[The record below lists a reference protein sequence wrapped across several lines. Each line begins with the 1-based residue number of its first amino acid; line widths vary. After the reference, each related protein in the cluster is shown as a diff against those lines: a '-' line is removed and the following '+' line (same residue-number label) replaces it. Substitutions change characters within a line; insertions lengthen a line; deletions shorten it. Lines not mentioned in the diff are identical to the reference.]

1 MDRLEPG
8 GRLLE
13 GGVGDNRQPRRAS
26 EEVAVGSC
34 RDSTHRGSVLA
45 WHRNVSLSLTYLGS
59 EPTSLLR

>member
-13 GGVGDNRQPRRAS
+13 GVVGGNRQPLQAS

-34 RDSTHRGSVLA
+34 RDSTHRGSVVA
-45 WHRNVSLSLTYLGS
+45 GHRNVSLSLINLGS
-59 EPTSLLR
+59 EPTSLQR